1 MPNGG
6 DHTKKEWREIE
17 TFFEKISQ
25 TLNQFATKFNLAID
39 KYYHEGADW
48 TFRFTHPLGGNGHI
62 QVMKA
67 GTESVWLALGWYK
80 DDYDSFT
87 RSVKY
92 DTWKDVPLE
101 PIQLFGSLEKALKTI
116 LSWKLGEWTEW
127 SEDINI
133 LGVNIAN
140 RNGRRCILSILFPKS
155 KRVPNSIS
163 NRRRSFGPP
172 PLSSIVT
179 S

>member
-6 DHTKKEWREIE
+6 DHTKQEWREIE

-25 TLNQFATKFNLAID
+25 TLNQFATKFNLVID

-48 TFRFTHPLGGNGHI
+48 TFRFAHPLGGNGHI

-116 LSWKLGEWTEW
+116 LSWKLGEWTEVVGGYQYPW
-127 SEDINI
+127 GQYSKQEWEEMH
-133 LGVNIAN
+133 
-140 RNGRRCILSILFPKS
+140 PKHPIP
-155 KRVPNSIS
+155 KIEE
-163 NRRRSFGPP
+163 
-172 PLSSIVT
+172 SS
-179 S
+179 

>member
-6 DHTKKEWREIE
+6 NHTKKEWRGVE
-17 TFFEKISQ
+17 TFFEKLSQ
-25 TLNQFATKFNLAID
+25 TLNQFATRFNLVID
-39 KYYHEGADW
+39 KYYHNAAHW
-48 TFRFTHPLGGNGHI
+48 TFRFAHPLGGDGHI

-92 DTWKDVPLE
+92 ETWKDIPLN

-116 LSWKLGEWTEW
+116 LSWKLGEWTEVVGGYEYPW
-127 SEDINI
+127 GQHSKQEWE
-133 LGVNIAN
+133 
-140 RNGRRCILSILFPKS
+140 RMHPKYPIPRIEES
-155 KRVPNSIS
+155 Y
-163 NRRRSFGPP
+163 
-172 PLSSIVT
+172 
-179 S
+179 